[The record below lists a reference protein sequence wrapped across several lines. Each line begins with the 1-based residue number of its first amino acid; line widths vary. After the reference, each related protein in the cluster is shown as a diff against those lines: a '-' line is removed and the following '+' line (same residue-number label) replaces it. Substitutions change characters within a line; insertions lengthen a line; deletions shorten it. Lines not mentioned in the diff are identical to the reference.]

1 MQNLDTLLV
10 GLRAAGE
17 HTRLRIYALCLQGE
31 LSVSELVDILGQSQP
46 RVSRHLK
53 LMVNAGLL
61 ERLPEGKQVFY
72 RVSDHAVA
80 APLTRALSALM
91 PDDDPTL
98 LRDLDHLRQVRDAR
112 ARKAQDY
119 FATVADSWDS
129 IRSLYVP
136 QQQVEEKLVSL
147 VNRAPVDQLLDIGT
161 GTGRVLELLA
171 AHVDR
176 GTGVDLNSDMLTVAR
191 SNIEQGNLTNVHV
204 RKGDM
209 YRLPIDS
216 SSVDL
221 AVLHMVLH
229 YSDDPASVIREAARV
244 LKSGGRLMIV
254 DFAVHGEEHL
264 REKHQHHRL
273 GFADA
278 EIAQCC
284 EAAGLSADLQTDQ
297 LIGDPLTVK
306 FWIAQANPA
315 S

>member
-17 HTRLRIYALCLQGE
+17 HTRLRIFALCMQGE

-80 APLTRALSALM
+80 APLTRALAGLM
-91 PDDDPTL
+91 PEDDATL
-98 LRDLDHLRQVRDAR
+98 SRDLAHLRQVRDAR
-112 ARKAQDY
+112 AKKAQDY

-129 IRSLYVP
+129 IRSLYVS

-147 VNRAPVDQLLDIGT
+147 VSEQPVEQLLDIGT
-161 GTGRVLELLA
+161 GTGRILEVLSP
-171 AHVDR
+171 HVER
-176 GTGVDLNSDMLTVAR
+176 GIGVDLNSDMLTVAR
-191 SNIEQGNLTNVHV
+191 SNIEQHNFTNVHV

-209 YRLPIDS
+209 YRLPIDGA
-216 SSVDL
+216 SVDL

-229 YSDDPASVIREAARV
+229 YSDDPGAVIREAARA
-244 LKSGGRLMIV
+244 LNAGGRLLIV

-264 REKHQHHRL
+264 RAEHQHHRL

-278 EIAQCC
+278 EIAQYC
-284 EAAGLSADLQTDQ
+284 ELAGLRGEVKVDQ
-297 LIGDPLTVK
+297 LTGDPLTVK
-306 FWIAQANPA
+306 FWVVNNGA